1 MSVFTGISRCGVVV
15 ALDAVE
21 ELVVDGGE
29 AGVVTLAGVV
39 ALAQDDGRELG
50 SGGEVD
56 AGFAHGF
63 ELAVEL
69 DGTGAVAA
77 VGSDLADGVRP
88 QLFAPGTRR

>member
-1 MSVFTGISRCGVVV
+1 MPVILSSGCVHRQIRWGCFV
-15 ALDAVE
+15 AVDPVE
-21 ELVVDGGE
+21 EAGVDGGE
-29 AGVVTLAGVV
+29 SAVVTLAGVV

-69 DGTGAVAA
+69 DGTGAVAVA
-77 VGSDLADGVRP
+77 EQSALHLDP
-88 QLFAPGTRR
+88 